1 MYSWFWKPSYC
12 EAQVPPVL
20 SGQPY
25 PMARVYILVVGP
37 REVIGVMPQAFRF
50 LNAEADVILVIVEAG
65 RSSGGLRSAAEVA
78 AGTGGCGEGEAERCG
93 RSRGKNTAESG
104 LDRGHRVLL
113 DAHADDRAD
122 VPRDTKELLKE
133 GVKVLGQAQAT
144 LSGKGQALVAISA
157 QLLARLALLSTE
169 ITKAALVTSK
179 DPNDKNHWLFKES
192 LLELQN
198 WLGREVTKIDK
209 AISELDAVLVPNA
222 KGVTTRMRVDA
233 NTLRNALVA
242 LQSEYKDP
250 AGVVQQAIGF
260 TRASLASPEN
270 LQQAADALIG

>member
-1 MYSWFWKPSYC
+1 MTARSHDGKKGVTAGFLERRRLSDERRRLSDDVERRLNEMPDSNKRLTTAVMKAGP
-12 EAQVPPVL
+12 VPL
-20 SGQPY
+20 SLDKSPLWAHLDKVRDAASG
-25 PMARVYILVVGP
+25 ADSRVYV
-37 REVIGVMPQAFRF
+37 
-50 LNAEADVILVIVEAG
+50 
-65 RSSGGLRSAAEVA
+65 
-78 AGTGGCGEGEAERCG
+78 
-93 RSRGKNTAESG
+93 
-104 LDRGHRVLL
+104 
-113 DAHADDRAD
+113 
-122 VPRDTKELLKE
+122 DTKELLKE

-179 DPNDKNHWLFKES
+179 DPNAKNHRLFKES